1 MSQAVIGYAKVNG
14 QDDCSSVM
22 PLRLRYPMAVSFAV
36 HIAVAFYIFSGT
48 GPRGSDLPLG
58 SQTMSVTFIEL
69 EAPPAPVPVIT
80 AAPAA
85 KPPQDISKPV
95 VVKPQIAET
104 PKVVPAKAVAAPSV
118 SDPSPVQA
126 ETKPA
131 AASQAVSTYG
141 SPTPSAAPGDT
152 ADTTSDSTPIF
163 VTQAHYRSPPTPAR
177 YPKRARDLN
186 QEGEVLLH
194 VRLDNLGNAEEIV
207 VWRSSGFVLLDN
219 AALAAARRWQFEP
232 ERRNGRPVFARVQ
245 IPVRFALN

>member
-1 MSQAVIGYAKVNG
+1 MSQAAIGYAKTNG

-36 HIAVAFYIFSGT
+36 HAAVAIYIFSGT
-48 GPRGSDLPLG
+48 GPRGNDLPLG
-58 SQTMSVTFIEL
+58 AQTMSATFIEL
-69 EAPPAPVPVIT
+69 EAPPAPVPAVA
-80 AAPAA
+80 AAPTPV
-85 KPPQDISKPV
+85 PPQKISMPV
-95 VVKPQIAET
+95 VAEMKRAEA
-104 PKVVPAKAVAAPSV
+104 PRVVPAKTATAILTSEPTPSHRT
-118 SDPSPVQA
+118 QQ
-126 ETKPA
+126 TA
-131 AASQAVSTYG
+131 AASATPANYG
-141 SPTPSAAPGDT
+141 TPSPSPDPGDT
-152 ADTTSDSTPIF
+152 VGTTSDSAPLF
-163 VTQAHYRSPPTPAR
+163 VTQAHFRGPPTPAR

-207 VWRSSGFVLLDN
+207 VWRSSGFILLDN

>member
-1 MSQAVIGYAKVNG
+1 MSQAAIGYATTNG

-36 HIAVAFYIFSGT
+36 HIAIAIYIFSGT
-48 GPRGSDLPLG
+48 GPRGSELPLG
-58 SQTMSVTFIEL
+58 TQTMSVTFIEL
-69 EAPPAPVPVIT
+69 EAPPAPVPVIA
-80 AAPAA
+80 AAPTPAQPR
-85 KPPQDISKPV
+85 KVSKPV
-95 VVKPQIAET
+95 VVETKKAEA
-104 PKVVPAKAVAAPSV
+104 PKVVPVKTATALLTSEPSPAPSV
-118 SDPSPVQA
+118 QQ
-126 ETKPA
+126 TK
-131 AASQAVSTYG
+131 AASAAPATYG
-141 SPTPSAAPGDT
+141 APTPSSNPGDT
-152 ADTTSDSTPIF
+152 IGTTSDSTPIF
-163 VTQAHYRSPPTPAR
+163 VMQAHYRSPPTPAR

-194 VRLDNLGNAEEIV
+194 VRLDNLGNAEEIT